1 MVGGGAAASARRRRG
16 SVGRRHIGDHKWV
29 AVLLGTFHETLVNVA
44 QLGVDRLLPLNV
56 LSVQPGNHF
65 SSRLLAVV
73 VRMVAP
79 TQKELPTCRLVVTHP
94 PTAGLMTVEFLY

>member
-1 MVGGGAAASARRRRG
+1 MVRGGAAASARRRRG
-16 SVGRRHIGDHKWV
+16 SVGRRHIGDNKCA
-29 AVLLGTFHETLVNVA
+29 AVVLDTFDETLVNVA

-65 SSRLLAVV
+65 SSRLFAVV

-79 TQKELPTCRLVVTHP
+79 TQKELPTRSLVVTHP
-94 PTAGLMTVEFLY
+94 PTAGLMTVELFY

>member
-1 MVGGGAAASARRRRG
+1 MVRGGAAASARRRRG
-16 SVGRRHIGDHKWV
+16 SLWRRHIGDHKWA
-29 AVLLGTFHETLVNVA
+29 AVLLDTFDETLVNVA

-73 VRMVAP
+73 VGMVAP
-79 TQKELPTCRLVVTHP
+79 TQKELPTRSLVVTHP